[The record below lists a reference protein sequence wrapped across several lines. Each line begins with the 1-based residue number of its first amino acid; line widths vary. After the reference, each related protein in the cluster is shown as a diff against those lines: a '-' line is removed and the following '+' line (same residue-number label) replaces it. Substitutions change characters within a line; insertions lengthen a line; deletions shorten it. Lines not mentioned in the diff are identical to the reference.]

1 MAVDYAQL
9 IANPRRF
16 YDFSGKV
23 ALVVGAGGGQLLDP
37 ACKAKKL
44 IAIDRHR
51 EALDKL
57 RATIDAS
64 GAQNSIEVVCASFE
78 DVRLPGDVVYFEFCL
93 QETSDPEQALTHART
108 LAPDI
113 VVFDHLPDSP
123 WSFHAAEED
132 KVRRSAEAM
141 ERFGVRRRQTFSTE
155 QRFRNHD
162 ELLAK
167 IRVQGPMA
175 LQRAERFIGA
185 TNIVIPMSYGLA
197 LL

>member
-9 IANPRRF
+9 IANLRRF
-16 YDFSGKV
+16 YDFSGKIVLV
-23 ALVVGAGGGQLLDP
+23 AGAGGGQLLDP
-37 ACKAKKL
+37 ASKPKEL
-44 IAIDRHR
+44 IAIDRDR

-64 GAQNSIEVVCASFE
+64 GTRNSIEVVCASFE
-78 DVRLPGDVVYFEFCL
+78 DVRLSGDVVYLEFCL
-93 QETSDPEQALTHART
+93 HETSDPEQALTHART

-113 VVFDHLPDSP
+113 IIYDHLPESP

-155 QRFRNHD
+155 QRFRNHA

-167 IRVQGPMA
+167 IRVQGPVA
-175 LQRAERFIGA
+175 IQRAERFVGA
-185 TNIVIPMSYGLA
+185 TNIVIPMPYGLA

>member
-9 IANPRRF
+9 VANLRRF

-23 ALVVGAGGGQLLDP
+23 VLVVGAGGGQLLDP

-44 IAIDRHR
+44 IAIDRDR

-64 GAQNSIEVVCASFE
+64 ARDSIEVVCASFE
-78 DVRLPGDVVYFEFCL
+78 DVRLSGDVVYFEFCL
-93 QETSDPEQALTHART
+93 HETSDPEQALTHART

-113 VVFDHLPDSP
+113 IVYDHLPDSP

-141 ERFGVRRRQTFSTE
+141 ERFGVRRRQIFSTV

-167 IRVQGPMA
+167 IRVQGPLA
-175 LQRAERFIGA
+175 IQRAERFIGA
-185 TNIVIPMSYGLA
+185 TNIVIPMTYGLA

>member
-9 IANPRRF
+9 VANLRRF

-23 ALVVGAGGGQLLDP
+23 GLVVGAGGGLLLDP
-37 ACKAKKL
+37 ASTAKKL
-44 IAIDRHR
+44 IAVDRDR
-51 EALDKL
+51 EALHRLK
-57 RATIDAS
+57 AKIDAN
-64 GAQNSIEVVCASFE
+64 GARDAIEVVCASFE
-78 DVRLPGDVVYFEFCL
+78 VVNLRGDVVYFEFCL
-93 QETSDPEQALTHART
+93 HETTSPEQALAHART

-113 VVFDHLPDSP
+113 IVYDHLPDSP

-155 QRFRNHD
+155 QRFRDHD

-167 IRVQGPMA
+167 IRVQGPVA
-175 LQRAERFIGA
+175 IQRAERFIGA
-185 TNIVIPMSYGLA
+185 TNVVIPMSYGLA

>member
-1 MAVDYAQL
+1 
-9 IANPRRF
+9 
-16 YDFSGKV
+16 
-23 ALVVGAGGGQLLDP
+23 VVGAGGGQLFDP
-37 ACKAKKL
+37 ASKAKKL
-44 IAIDRHR
+44 IAIDRDR
-51 EALDKL
+51 EALKAL
-57 RATIDAS
+57 QAKIDAAGFVIPWRWFVPAS
-64 GAQNSIEVVCASFE
+64 RNAQLSA
-78 DVRLPGDVVYFEFCL
+78 DVVYFEFCL
-93 QETSDPEQALTHART
+93 HETSDPHQALTHART

-141 ERFGVRRRQTFSTE
+141 ERFGARRRQTFSTE

-167 IRVQGPMA
+167 IRVQGPVA
-175 LQRAERFIGA
+175 IQRAERFIGA
-185 TNIVIPMSYGLA
+185 TNIVIPMRYGLA

>member
-9 IANPRRF
+9 IANLRRF

-23 ALVVGAGGGQLLDP
+23 GLVVGAGGGLLLDP
-37 ACKAKKL
+37 ASTAKKL
-44 IAIDRHR
+44 IAVDRDR
-51 EALDKL
+51 EALDRLEAK
-57 RATIDAS
+57 IDAN
-64 GAQNSIEVVCASFE
+64 GARDAIEVVCASFE
-78 DVRLPGDVVYFEFCL
+78 EVNLPGDVVYFEFCL
-93 QETSDPEQALTHART
+93 HETTSPAQALTHART

-141 ERFGVRRRQTFSTE
+141 ERFGVRRRQIFSTV

-167 IRVQGPMA
+167 IRVQGPLA
-175 LQRAERFIGA
+175 IQRAQRFIGA
-185 TNIVIPMSYGLA
+185 TNIAIPMRYGLA